1 MPKQKVTVIH
11 AVRYDGLAI
20 DQNVFVRVLHDEGLD
35 LMPAIDACFTAWYKT
50 EAGRA
55 AWSASCCDYNIGD
68 MLCGD
73 APDRDFTRQ
82 YGFEFLTDT
91 GEDII
96 EMSYDRVLGSD
107 PSEDDDDLVEERT
120 IAVGQVCECCGR
132 HFWLLY
138 HEDGAYDYLDD
149 RGEGPCG
156 CEADYHPVDGS
167 PTISE
172 WLNSLEQ

>member
-11 AVRYDGLAI
+11 AVRYDGLKI
-20 DQNVFVRVLHDEGLD
+20 DQNICVRVLHDEGMN
-35 LMPAIDACFTAWYKT
+35 LMEAIDACFTAWYKT
-50 EAGRA
+50 PLGREM
-55 AWSASCCDYNIGD
+55 WNASSCDYNIGD
-68 MLCGD
+68 MLCLA
-73 APDRDFTRQ
+73 APTRDFTRD
-82 YGFEFLTDT
+82 YGFEIMPDAD
-91 GEDII
+91 EDVIDI
-96 EMSYDRVLGSD
+96 SYDRVLGCG
-107 PSEDDDDLVEERT
+107 PEDDDDLVEERT
-120 IAVGQVCECCGR
+120 IAVEQVCECCGR

-172 WLNSLEQ
+172 WLNSLEK